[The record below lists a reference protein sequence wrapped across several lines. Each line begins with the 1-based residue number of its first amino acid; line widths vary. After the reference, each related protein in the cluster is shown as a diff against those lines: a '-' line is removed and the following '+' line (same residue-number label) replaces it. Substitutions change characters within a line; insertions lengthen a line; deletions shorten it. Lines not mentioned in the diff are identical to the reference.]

1 MPSDTVA
8 FRFPHRTEFRMT
20 ATRPRVGDVVTNN
33 GHEFVVVDVSED
45 VQGSVVA
52 TLGMS
57 KDDSG
62 EDMAAEGL
70 V

>member
-33 GHEFVVVDVSED
+33 GREFVVVDVSED
-45 VQGSVVA
+45 LEGSVVA
-52 TLGMS
+52 TLGAS
-57 KDDSG
+57 KEGS
-62 EDMAAEGL
+62 AADAVDELG
-70 V
+70 

>member
-45 VQGSVVA
+45 VEGSVVA

-57 KDDSG
+57 KNGSG
-62 EDMAAEGL
+62 EDMGDEL
-70 V
+70 R

>member
-33 GHEFVVVDVSED
+33 GREFVVVDVSED
-45 VQGSVVA
+45 FEGSVVA
-52 TLGMS
+52 TLGAS
-57 KDDSG
+57 KEADDG
-62 EDMAAEGL
+62 HAARKL
-70 V
+70 A